1 VKFDLENNNAD
12 ALIAKVMQQFA
23 FKHQYQVAKYFGV
36 TAQTLSGWV
45 KTGSV
50 PDKYLMKFQL
60 DVQVLQ
66 KDSNT
71 TEKID
76 NLRQVEVNSL
86 KHSKY
91 ETQSNEFS
99 FTIFFANHIRTL
111 IILPFIASILSLILV
126 FFIFKPIYT
135 SSAKILPIGDSGSS
149 FSEMAGMASQLGLS
163 MPMNFGN
170 EIPWDEMFP
179 EIIKSE
185 NLIQGI
191 LNEKF
196 SSNKYGEM
204 ESLFSIIKQ
213 EYNIKNKSAI
223 FLEKMLIY
231 EFNEMI
237 KVSKSRLSPIVTI
250 ELDFFEPQIAADI
263 LRKIID
269 LAGKTQVKIKLKQI
283 SQKRQFIEERISEVT
298 KALKNAEIK
307 LKEFKESNRR
317 VEKSPSLKLE
327 ESRLEREVSLQT
339 TLYMTLK
346 SQFENV
352 KIEEVEEAAMIEVI
366 DGPIVPF
373 KVTRPKKISSII
385 FTFIFT
391 FISLFF
397 FLYLKDYNLSGI
409 KKHTSDRIE
418 ARSKLFKNIKS
429 LIPFIQK

>member
-1 VKFDLENNNAD
+1 MSNNNNTD
-12 ALIAKVMQQFA
+12 SLIAKVMNQFG
-23 FKHQYQVAKYFGV
+23 FRHQYQVAEYFGV

-45 KTGSV
+45 KTGII

-60 DVQVLQ
+60 DIQDLQ
-66 KDSNT
+66 KKESISEQSDSKNQK
-71 TEKID
+71 EIVNQNFLKSQS
-76 NLRQVEVNSL
+76 NL
-86 KHSKY
+86 
-91 ETQSNEFS
+91 NEFS
-99 FTIFFANHIRTL
+99 FTVFFANHIRSL
-111 IILPFIASILSLILV
+111 IIIPFIFSILSLIFV
-126 FFIFKPIYT
+126 FFIFRPVYT
-135 SSAKILPIGDSGSS
+135 SSAKILPIGDSGNS
-149 FSEMAGMASQLGLS
+149 FSDMAGMASQLGLS

-185 NLIQGI
+185 NLVQSI
-191 LNEKF
+191 LNDKF
-196 SSNKYGEM
+196 SSNKYGEKK
-204 ESLFSIIKQ
+204 SLFTIIEK
-213 EYNIKNKSAI
+213 EYNLKNKSVI
-223 FLEKMLIY
+223 ILEKMVIH

-250 ELDFFEPQIAADI
+250 ALDFFEPQVAADI
-263 LRKIID
+263 LEKVIEV
-269 LAGKTQVKIKLKQI
+269 AGKTQVKIKLKQI
-283 SQKRQFIEERISEVT
+283 SEKRQFIEERIYEVT
-298 KALKNAEIK
+298 RALKNAEIK

-317 VEKSPSLKLE
+317 VERSPSLKLE

-391 FISLFF
+391 FLSLFF
-397 FLYLKDYNLSGI
+397 FFYLKDYNLSGS
-409 KKHTSDRIE
+409 KKQSPERIE
-418 ARSKLFKNIKS
+418 ARRKLFKNIKS